1 MIRLECPGV
10 AEGARPGQFALLRS
24 SLPGMPLLSRPF
36 SFYGA
41 DRRRGLVEFL
51 IKEVGPATQLLC
63 SQPPGSEMLIVG
75 PLGRGF
81 TAPEG
86 EEVLLVGGG
95 TGVAPLAFFAETMA
109 GGMPTRAIIG
119 APSAKYLLARDRFLE
134 AGLALTV
141 VTEDGTEGERGL
153 PTEVLAERLSE
164 GAREGECPAEKAG
177 ILCPHSA
184 GTPNSKLE
192 TPDPGA
198 LPPPSS
204 ANAPATGGTTR
215 NLEPETR
222 NPSNQ
227 TMDPPS
233 CWADS
238 KSVLACGPSPM
249 LAEVARIC
257 REAGVECEVS
267 LENQLGCGV
276 GACYGCVVPVLG
288 DDAPSGWA
296 RVCTDG
302 PVFPAARIDWKR
314 METLLSAP

>member
-1 MIRLECPGV
+1 MLPSTVRERWLCCIQRGRSLSMT
-10 AEGARPGQFALLRS
+10 ALLERFV
-24 SLPGMPLLSRPF
+24 L
-36 SFYGA
+36 
-41 DRRRGLVEFL
+41 
-51 IKEVGPATQLLC
+51 TLC
-63 SQPPGSEMLIVG
+63 FPSE
-75 PLGRGF
+75 
-81 TAPEG
+81 
-86 EEVLLVGGG
+86 
-95 TGVAPLAFFAETMA
+95 
-109 GGMPTRAIIG
+109 
-119 APSAKYLLARDRFLE
+119 
-134 AGLALTV
+134 
-141 VTEDGTEGERGL
+141 
-153 PTEVLAERLSE
+153 
-164 GAREGECPAEKAG
+164 
-177 ILCPHSA
+177 
-184 GTPNSKLE
+184 
-192 TPDPGA
+192 A